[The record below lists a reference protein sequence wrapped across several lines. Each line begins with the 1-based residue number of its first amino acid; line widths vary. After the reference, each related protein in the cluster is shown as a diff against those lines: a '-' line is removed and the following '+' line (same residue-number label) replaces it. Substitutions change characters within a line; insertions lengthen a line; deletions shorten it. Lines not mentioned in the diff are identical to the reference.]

1 MKSSRTAGV
10 TLIEMVIVMAIIGMM
25 AAISFP
31 AVSSGLDSIRLSAAS
46 DALVSFLNRA
56 MNRAERRQEPME
68 VSISPKDNL
77 IQLRSTEPGFERSLQ
92 MPSGVRIEAV
102 LPPPLEETG
111 APRRFLLLPGGVTP
125 RIGIQLVNAR
135 GVRRIVRVDPITGVP
150 QIERVEPR

>member
-1 MKSSRTAGV
+1 MKPGRTAGV
-10 TLIEMVIVMAIIGMM
+10 TLMEMVIVMAIIGMM

-31 AVSSGLDSIRLSAAS
+31 AVSSGLDSLRLSAAS

-68 VSISPKDNL
+68 VSISANDNR

-102 LPPPLEETG
+102 LPRPLEETG
-111 APRRFLLLPGGVTP
+111 GPRRFLLLPGGVTP

-150 QIERVEPR
+150 QIERVEPQ